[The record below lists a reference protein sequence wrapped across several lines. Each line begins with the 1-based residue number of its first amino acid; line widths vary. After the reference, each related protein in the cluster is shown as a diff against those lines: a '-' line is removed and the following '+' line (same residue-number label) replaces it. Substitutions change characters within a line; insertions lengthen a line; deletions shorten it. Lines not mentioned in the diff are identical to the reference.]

1 MSKCNAKEELWRE
14 LTDSGRAII
23 CATIKSYEDDCDED
37 DCDDAGDGEVT
48 EIHLRVGHTEEE
60 FVTFLAAL
68 DFEYD
73 NGWGHQ
79 ELYGTVWLTN
89 GEWLS
94 RGEYD
99 GSEWWDHNKLPEIPE
114 NLKGV

>member
-23 CATIKSYEDDCDED
+23 CATIKSYEDDCD
-37 DCDDAGDGEVT
+37 DAGDGEVT

-60 FVTFLAAL
+60 FVTFLSAL

-73 NGWGHQ
+73 NVWGHQ

-94 RGEYD
+94 
-99 GSEWWDHNKLPEIPE
+99 PEIPE